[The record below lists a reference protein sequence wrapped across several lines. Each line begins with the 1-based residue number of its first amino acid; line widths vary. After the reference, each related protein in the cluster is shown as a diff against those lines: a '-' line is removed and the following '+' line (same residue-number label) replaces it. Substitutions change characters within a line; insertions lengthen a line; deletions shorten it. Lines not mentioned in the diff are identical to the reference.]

1 MCRGLGQSQ
10 QAAALNAD
18 TQRGIR
24 CKTDLKLLCC
34 RLGKAQCVTERVH
47 WVSEEKGIAHSA
59 EEAAYLYSML
69 ESLEEALCK

>member
-18 TQRGIR
+18 IQRGIR
-24 CKTDLKLLCC
+24 CKTDLKLLCR
-34 RLGKAQCVTERVH
+34 RLGKAECVTEGVR
-47 WVSEEKGIAHSA
+47 WVSEKGIAHSA